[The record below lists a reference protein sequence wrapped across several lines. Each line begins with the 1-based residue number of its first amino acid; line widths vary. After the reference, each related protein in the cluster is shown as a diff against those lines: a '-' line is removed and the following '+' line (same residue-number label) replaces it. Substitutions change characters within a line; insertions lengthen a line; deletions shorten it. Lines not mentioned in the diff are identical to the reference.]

1 VRCSIEIVYEQ
12 ESTGNQRVQ
21 RKREMRG
28 DSGEAANENDLPVIL
43 DKYP

>member
-12 ESTGNQRVQ
+12 ESTENQRVQ

-28 DSGEAANENDLPVIL
+28 DSGETANENDLPVIL